1 MRPLTPNLP
10 QFDDSSSS
18 ASSTDLSSLPYPKP
32 LTRAAFLTPSF
43 DPTEFL
49 SSLHNRHQTLE
60 DLRSEL
66 RERSTDLNK
75 ELLDLVNS
83 NYEDFLGL
91 GRDLRGGD
99 EKVEE
104 LRLGV
109 LGFRREVE
117 GLRDIVREKR
127 REVEGL
133 VEERKRC
140 REEVVVGRGM
150 LEVDRRIGELEERL
164 MLVQNGTGDTR
175 EKEGADDDV
184 ESEDSEDELED
195 GVDLRKLRRHTEQ
208 YAYLM
213 KMVQKLGPE
222 RPFLVSQEE
231 RIRRLK
237 ETLLLDLGST
247 LKQLTA
253 LNTANGSILKILDL
267 YSLIEEPNAALR
279 VLKEARKPRR

>member
-1 MRPLTPNLP
+1 M
-10 QFDDSSSS
+10 
-18 ASSTDLSSLPYPKP
+18 
-32 LTRAAFLTPSF
+32 
-43 DPTEFL
+43 
-49 SSLHNRHQTLE
+49 
-60 DLRSEL
+60 
-66 RERSTDLNK
+66 
-75 ELLDLVNS
+75 DLVNS

-127 REVEGL
+127 MEVEGL

-140 REEVVVGRGM
+140 RKEVVVGRGL

-164 MLVQNGTGDTR
+164 MLVQNGTQNPR
-175 EKEGADDDV
+175 EKGGVEDDV
-184 ESEDSEDELED
+184 ESEDSEEELED

-213 KMVQKLGPE
+213 KMVQKLGPDK
-222 RPFLVSQEE
+222 PFLISQEE
-231 RIRRLK
+231 RRRRLK

-253 LNTANGSILKILDL
+253 LNTASGSILKILDL
-267 YSLIEEPNAALR
+267 YRLIGEPNAALR
-279 VLKEARKPRR
+279 VLKEARKPGR